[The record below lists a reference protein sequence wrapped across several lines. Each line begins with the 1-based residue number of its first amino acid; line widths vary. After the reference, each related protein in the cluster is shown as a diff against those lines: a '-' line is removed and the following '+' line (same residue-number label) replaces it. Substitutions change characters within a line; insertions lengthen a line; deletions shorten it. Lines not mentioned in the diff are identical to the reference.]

1 MIATEAPGARTTWHP
16 TMVAIG
22 TQPTGYFFC
31 YQQVTGHIRV
41 WLSASGK
48 KMYNYKK
55 LGLLGIS
62 ILAGGYLAYSMSF
75 GSRSPTKVAA
85 IELQTAPAR
94 LVLAVIG
101 RVRSKSLVDIR
112 SEWPGAIVD
121 MTHDEGDIVEAGD
134 VLAQIKSVEEQAGLT
149 VNLAQ
154 LQALEAEV
162 ALAEV
167 KLGRT
172 ETLAGKGL
180 VAPAVLDEARASL
193 AAAEARRNAAKAVMI
208 QAQARVGEYDIRAP
222 MQGII
227 LSRPLDPGQVVGTA
241 DIIFQIGSHDGVE
254 IEAEVDEFYAG
265 KLQVGMSALLAPSGS
280 TNVHEGTLS
289 EIAPRI
295 DPLTGGRIVRLLP
308 GTDNDA
314 FLPGRS
320 VDVNIL
326 VESIDQ
332 ALSLPRSALI
342 REGGLWRVYVVEN
355 GKATAREIE
364 FIDWPGG
371 AVVIASG
378 LEPGELVVLDS
389 LSVTSGMRVRPTDPA
404 GSKVH

>member
-1 MIATEAPGARTTWHP
+1 
-16 TMVAIG
+16 
-22 TQPTGYFFC
+22 
-31 YQQVTGHIRV
+31 
-41 WLSASGK
+41 
-48 KMYNYKK
+48 MYDYKK

-75 GSRSPTKVAA
+75 GSHSPTKVAA
-85 IELQTAPAR
+85 IELQIAPAQ
-94 LVLAVIG
+94 LVLAIVG

-121 MTHDEGDIVEAGD
+121 MMHDEGDIVEAGE
-134 VLAQIKSVEEQAGLT
+134 VLAQIKSVEEQASLT

-154 LQALEAEV
+154 LRALEAEV
-162 ALAEV
+162 ALARV
-167 KLGRT
+167 KFSRT

-180 VAPAVLDEARASL
+180 VAPAALDEARAGL
-193 AAAEARRNAAKAVMI
+193 ATAEARRTAAKAVMT
-208 QAQARVGEYDIRAP
+208 QVQARVGEYDIRAP
-222 MQGII
+222 MHGII
-227 LSRPLDPGQVVGTA
+227 LARPLDPGQVVGTT
-241 DIIFQIGSHDGVE
+241 DILFQIGSRDGVE
-254 IEAEVDEFYAG
+254 IEAEVDEFYAD

-280 TNVHEGTLS
+280 TDVHEGTLS

-295 DPLTGGRIVRLLP
+295 DPLTGGRIVRLLS
-308 GTDNDA
+308 GTDNNA

-326 VESIDQ
+326 FESIDQ

-355 GKATAREIE
+355 GKATPREIE

-371 AVVIASG
+371 SVVIRSG
-378 LEPGELVVLDS
+378 LEAGELVIRDS
-389 LSVTSGMRVRPTDPA
+389 LRVTPGMNVRPTDPA
-404 GSKVH
+404 GPKVR